1 MAAATLTGTQAA
13 SSFPLGGAGG
23 AFAVQASVGTV
34 TVDASTE
41 DGDIFKVCRVPAGA
55 TVIGGWV
62 IAGDGDTGIEALDI
76 DIGWAA
82 NGVDAADPDGLGNL
96 GTWTGDASSGGTTEA
111 INHLAL
117 GGVLATAGPKTFT
130 ADTTIQLETNTAA
143 TTGAAMEVTVVVL
156 YLYQFSMTPATAPV

>member
-1 MAAATLTGTQAA
+1 MTAATLTGTRAA
-13 SSFPLGGAGG
+13 AAYKKTGAGSG
-23 AFAVQASVGTV
+23 PAFNVKAAYGEV
-34 TVDASTE
+34 TIDSATE
-41 DGDIFKVCRVPAGA
+41 DGDIFEACWVPGGA

-62 IAGDGDTGIEALDI
+62 VANDGDTGIEALDI

-82 NGVDAADPDGLGNL
+82 NGVDAADPDGLGNF

-130 ADTTIQLETNTAA
+130 VPTKIQLETNTAA
-143 TTGAAMEVTVVVL
+143 ATGVAMNVTVVVL
-156 YLYQFSMTPATAPV
+156 YLYNE